1 MKRIQQ
7 PDLPAQQLVIPTQ
20 IAICQSSRA
29 IASARPEHTVP
40 SVVHRKNVHG
50 RRKDI
55 EGSKVSTVKESVW
68 SRRQILGA
76 FAASAVLPARNA
88 AAASSRRVGV
98 VGGGMAGVSL
108 AFLLNGER
116 HVVLLEAAASLGG
129 NVQSVEVELDGQSFA
144 VDIGAQY
151 FNPALYP
158 NYVNLV
164 NLLGLSPEVHLFPAS
179 ITEFSSGEAKPRF
192 LSPLLPGRAWP
203 LLESWNL
210 PGLKAFTVAFE
221 NAKKREAQ
229 DADWNVTMEEWLAT
243 LDFSDDQM
251 ESTLLPWTAS
261 LYSGI
266 TDEARG
272 LSARAAMIF
281 VAKTLPD
288 NPLSPISYYVL
299 NPGMSAVVNAMIAR
313 CSTVDVM
320 TSAQVTVVTRA
331 PQGGFLIR
339 CTDGRTIE
347 VDDLVFASSGPA
359 TLPLLQ
365 GLPDTAAQQTA
376 LASME
381 FRDAVLALHT
391 DPIYAPANPVFRSFF
406 NARVHG
412 NYCEAS
418 MWLKNVLAVPRA
430 KTAAKVWKSWITYAE
445 QSPANVLAQARY
457 KHMLPTPATLKAQ
470 NDLLA
475 LQGQGDVWFVGG
487 YTRPYDSQETALL
500 SAGDVAQALLS
511 S

>member
-1 MKRIQQ
+1 MI
-7 PDLPAQQLVIPTQ
+7 
-20 IAICQSSRA
+20 
-29 IASARPEHTVP
+29 
-40 SVVHRKNVHG
+40 
-50 RRKDI
+50 
-55 EGSKVSTVKESVW
+55 
-68 SRRQILGA
+68 GA
-76 FAASAVLPARNA
+76 LAASAGLLTRNA
-88 AAASSRRVGV
+88 SAAQGRRVGI

-108 AFLLNGER
+108 AFLLNGQR
-116 HVVLLEAAASLGG
+116 DVVLLEASASLGG
-129 NVQSVEVELDGQSFA
+129 NVQSVNIELDGQSFP

-158 NYVNLV
+158 NYINLID
-164 NLLGLSPEVHLFPAS
+164 LLGLAPQAHSFPAT
-179 ITEFSSGEAKPRF
+179 ITEFSDGEAKPRF

-203 LLESWNL
+203 LLESWNAQ
-210 PGLKAFTVAFE
+210 GLKAFTVAFE
-221 NAKKREAQ
+221 SAKKREAQ
-229 DADWNVTMEEWLAT
+229 NADWNVTMEEWLAS
-243 LDFSDDQM
+243 LNFSEAQM

-266 TDEARG
+266 TEEARG

-281 VAKTLPD
+281 VAKTLPA
-288 NPLSPISYYVL
+288 NPLNPILYYVL
-299 NPGMSAVVNAMIAR
+299 NPGMAAVLNAMIAR

-320 TSAQVTVVTRA
+320 TGAQVVAVTRA
-331 PQGGFLIR
+331 PRGGFTIQ
-339 CTDGRTIE
+339 CADGRSVA

-359 TLPLLQ
+359 TLPLLR
-365 GLPDTAAQQTA
+365 GLPDTAAQQTT
-376 LASME
+376 LAAMQ

-418 MWLKNVLAVPRA
+418 MWLKDVLAVPPA

-445 QSPANVLAQARY
+445 QPPANILAQARF
-457 KHMLPTPATLKAQ
+457 KHMLPTPSTIKAQ

-487 YTRPYDSQETALL
+487 YTRPYDSQETALA
-500 SAGDVAQALLS
+500 SASDVAQDLLS
-511 S
+511 M